1 MRLREATW
9 RDLAAMARLE
19 ESCFPHDAWSG
30 ATFWA
35 ELAQRPRRSYWV
47 AVDDVQDG
55 DDVRDGDHVQD
66 GDHAQGRDEVV
77 GYAGLDVAGD
87 LADVMTVAVD
97 PRRRGAGLGARLL
110 EALHARARDAGAG
123 AVLLEVRADN
133 EAALSLYAAH
143 GYRVVRTRRGYY
155 RSTGGAPPVDA
166 LVMRKE
172 LVRP

>member
-9 RDLAAMARLE
+9 RDLAQMSALE
-19 ESCFPHDAWSG
+19 TRCFPHDAWSE

-47 AVDDVQDG
+47 AVEQASGPPADG
-55 DDVRDGDHVQD
+55 RAPDAER
-66 GDHAQGRDEVV
+66 VV
-77 GYAGLDVAGD
+77 GYAGVDVAGD

-97 PRRRGAGLGARLL
+97 PGRRGSGLGTRLL
-110 EALHARARDAGAG
+110 EVLHTRAAEAGAD

-133 EAALSLYAAH
+133 HAARSLYAAH
-143 GYRVVRTRRGYY
+143 GYVVVRTRGGYY
-155 RSTGGAPPVDA
+155 RSADGTPPTDA

>member
-9 RDLAAMARLE
+9 RDLPRMAELE
-19 ESCFPHDAWSG
+19 ARCFPHDAWS
-30 ATFWA
+30 AQTFWA

-47 AVDDVQDG
+47 AVDG
-55 DDVRDGDHVQD
+55 AAR
-66 GDHAQGRDEVV
+66 EEELV
-77 GYAGLDVAGD
+77 GYAGLDVAGN

-97 PRRRGAGLGARLL
+97 QGRRGAGLGARLL
-110 EALHARARDAGAG
+110 EALHARAAGAG
-123 AVLLEVRADN
+123 AVAVLLEVRADN
-133 EAALSLYAAH
+133 ESARALYSTR

-172 LVRP
+172 LVGP

>member
-9 RDLAAMARLE
+9 RDLAQMAALE
-19 ESCFPHDAWSG
+19 ERCFPHDAWSQ

-47 AVDDVQDG
+47 AVEPVPESPSRAEPSD
-55 DDVRDGDHVQD
+55 RE
-66 GDHAQGRDEVV
+66 RVV
-77 GYAGLDVAGD
+77 GYAGVDVAGD
-87 LADVMTVAVD
+87 LADVMTVAVA
-97 PRRRGAGLGARLL
+97 PERRGIGLGARLL
-110 EALHARARDAGAG
+110 DVLHTRAADAGAD

-133 EAALSLYAAH
+133 APARSLYAAH
-143 GYRVVRTRRGYY
+143 GYAVVRTRGGYY
-155 RSTGGAPPVDA
+155 RSAHGTPPTDA

>member
-9 RDLAAMARLE
+9 RDLAQMADLE
-19 ESCFPHDAWSG
+19 SRCFPHDAWSE

-35 ELAQRPRRSYWV
+35 ELAQRPRQSYWV
-47 AVDDVQDG
+47 AAEEE
-55 DDVRDGDHVQD
+55 R
-66 GDHAQGRDEVV
+66 VV
-77 GYAGLDVAGD
+77 GYAGVDVAGD

-97 PRRRGAGLGARLL
+97 PERRGSGLGTRLL
-110 EALHARARDAGAG
+110 HVLHTRAADAGAD

-133 EAALSLYAAH
+133 EPARSLYATH
-143 GYRVVRTRRGYY
+143 GYAVVRTRDAYY
-155 RSTGGAPPVDA
+155 RSADGSPPTDA